1 MARQLTAL
9 VKQTLGQSVS
19 QRGLGV
25 SPHSSSPPGWL
36 GRSCSDSNVWKT
48 WLAVTEWRFRDQLLG
63 WQSHCPPPL
72 LSLVLYFFYLQILL
86 VLGERVG
93 FFNLVL
99 EFRWKCQCLRN
110 YPATPRQ
117 QRTINLT
124 LPHQIRAPHMF
135 GCGVWQQ
142 QQLSAPL
149 CLLLEEKTLS
159 ICFKF
164 FQVQFSNFFMCILD
178 G

>member
-1 MARQLTAL
+1 MSWAAGGHGPTAHGSCKTNTWP
-9 VKQTLGQSVS
+9 VGVS
-19 QRGLGV
+19 AWARGLTTLILTPRLAGKELQRFQCLENLAGCHRMEILR
-25 SPHSSSPPGWL
+25 PAP
-36 GRSCSDSNVWKT
+36 
-48 WLAVTEWRFRDQLLG
+48 WLAI
-63 WQSHCPPPL
+63 PL
-72 LSLVLYFFYLQILL
+72 PTTPAFTGFTFFFYLQILL

-142 QQLSAPL
+142 QFSAPL

-164 FQVQFSNFFMCILD
+164 FQV
-178 G
+178 